1 MQSTFSVPNGSVP
14 GWIPALQLQPVMQ
27 PTPTFHSAQI
37 QPTVQPNQTHVMVVR
52 PSNQIQQQLYISHT
66 GLTNPRSNTD
76 RMKMASQAW
85 KSDNKVQNDANRCRW
100 QQEKVILQQ
109 QYQLLHAEYQT
120 ALVHIQT
127 LTLQHQE
134 LDKKLKINHCKYQ
147 DLNNTYVITM
157 QREQNKYN
165 ALTNM
170 YNETCIQLRD
180 EKGRCNALTIKL
192 EESAKK
198 LRNEQQRY
206 GDLSRMHAETKKLL
220 HSARQKRDGV
230 VKFIESKN
238 KSSGDKD
245 NYETV
250 SLNLSGERH
259 VKPSLRETYFEHV
272 SVSGDKSQSG
282 TYNTGKAAEANKLCE
297 GIKHLV
303 VPPGFERSTRVS
315 GKSAHEVE

>member
-37 QPTVQPNQTHVMVVR
+37 QPTVQPNQTHVMVVH
-52 PSNQIQQQLYISHT
+52 PSNQIQQQLYISQT

-76 RMKMASQAW
+76 RMKMACQAW

-147 DLNNTYVITM
+147 DLNNTYMITM
-157 QREQNKYN
+157 QREQNKH
-165 ALTNM
+165 
-170 YNETCIQLRD
+170 NETCIQLRD
-180 EKGRCNALTIKL
+180 EKGKCNALTIKL
-192 EESAKK
+192 EESTKK
-198 LRNEQQRY
+198 LRNEQQKY
-206 GDLSRMHAETKKLL
+206 GVLSRIHAETKKILQ
-220 HSARQKRDGV
+220 SARQKGNGV
-230 VKFIESKN
+230 VKCIESK
-238 KSSGDKD
+238 
-245 NYETV
+245 
-250 SLNLSGERH
+250 
-259 VKPSLRETYFEHV
+259 
-272 SVSGDKSQSG
+272 
-282 TYNTGKAAEANKLCE
+282 
-297 GIKHLV
+297 
-303 VPPGFERSTRVS
+303 
-315 GKSAHEVE
+315 